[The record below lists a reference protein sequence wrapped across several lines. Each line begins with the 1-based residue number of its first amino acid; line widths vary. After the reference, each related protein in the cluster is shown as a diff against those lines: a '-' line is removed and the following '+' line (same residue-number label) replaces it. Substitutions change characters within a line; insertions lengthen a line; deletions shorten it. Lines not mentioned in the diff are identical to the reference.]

1 MQIRT
6 ATLKQLTSEEV
17 AAWNSIQR
25 DEPEL
30 ASPFF
35 RPEFAQAVGSVRDDV
50 EVAILE
56 DAGRSFGFFPYQRS
70 RWNSGRPVGSVLSD
84 YHGLIA
90 PARVGCDPTE
100 LLRGCGLNVL
110 HFDHLI
116 DASTS
121 FAPFTWR
128 QSDSWH
134 IDVPETIDD
143 YFAGRENGRSLKSE
157 YGQKV
162 RKLAREV
169 GPVRYV
175 AHSADPE
182 LLSTLVAWKTAQ
194 YRRTN
199 VANVFGYAWV
209 RDLLDKLMEYDSLDF
224 SPAVSALYAGDTIAS
239 IHYGMRSRTLLH
251 GWFPAYNV
259 ALARYSPG
267 MLHWLETIRSAKSAG
282 IHRIDLAAG
291 RESYKQ
297 RLVTGATQTAQGTVD
312 VRASTR
318 AVRRAWWTARD
329 HFRGSQ
335 LAAAGS
341 VPAEIMFRVRHWLDA
356 R

>member
-6 ATLKQLTSEEV
+6 ATLKELTSEEV
-17 AAWNSIQR
+17 AAWSSIQR

-35 RPEFAQAVGSVRDDV
+35 RPEFAQAVASVRNDV

-56 DAGRSFGFFPYQRS
+56 DADRPIGFLPFQRS

-90 PARVGCDPTE
+90 PAYVRCDPIE
-100 LLRGCGLNVL
+100 LLRTCGLNAL
-110 HFDHLI
+110 HFDHLV
-116 DASTS
+116 DASMS
-121 FAPFTWR
+121 FAPFIWR
-128 QSDSWH
+128 ESDSWH
-134 IDVPETIDD
+134 IDVPETIDA
-143 YFAGRENGRSLKSE
+143 YFAGRENGQSLKSE
-157 YGQKV
+157 FGQKM

-175 AHSADPE
+175 AQSADPE

-194 YRRTN
+194 YQRTN

-209 RDLLDKLMEYDSLDF
+209 RDLLDKLLEYDSIDF
-224 SPAVSALYAGDTIAS
+224 SPEVSALYAGNTVAS

-267 MLHWLETIRSAKSAG
+267 MLHWIETIRAANSTG

-291 RESYKQ
+291 REGYKQ
-297 RLVTGATQTAQGTVD
+297 RLVTGATKIAQGTVD
-312 VRASTR
+312 PRAGTR

-335 LAAAGS
+335 LAAAGRA
-341 VPAEIMFRVRHWLDA
+341 PAEIMFRVKHWLDA